1 MQLRLF
7 LTCHSGHRYRREEDC
22 IYKMYHENGMIIL
35 VSDSVIEGANLAIKI
50 TNRQSR
56 YLVKLLT
63 LAPRMQSPWLEKL
76 FFDNR

>member
-1 MQLRLF
+1 
-7 LTCHSGHRYRREEDC
+7 
-22 IYKMYHENGMIIL
+22 MYPENGMIIS
-35 VSDSVIEGANLAIKI
+35 VGDSVTEGANLAIKI
-50 TNRQSR
+50 TNRRSR